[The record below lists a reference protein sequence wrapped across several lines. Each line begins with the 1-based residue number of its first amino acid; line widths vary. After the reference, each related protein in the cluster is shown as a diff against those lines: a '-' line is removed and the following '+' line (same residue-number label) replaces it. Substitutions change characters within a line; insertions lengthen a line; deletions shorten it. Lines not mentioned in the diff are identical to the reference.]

1 MKYTHTHTHIHI
13 IMLSIYMIFLFKI
26 NSSTSQTSNTE
37 GLGNPTYDGLV
48 HPITNM
54 ELPEAEATYSYSVMP
69 QTHKYDTVTNI
80 TEERPR
86 VNQDIPINTGIYSP
100 AENIEIEGVAE
111 DEIGTYSKL
120 QRK

>member
-1 MKYTHTHTHIHI
+1 
-13 IMLSIYMIFLFKI
+13 MLSIYMIFLFKI
-26 NSSTSQTSNTE
+26 NSSTSQTSNRE

-54 ELPEAEATYSYSVMP
+54 ELPEAEATYSYAVMP

-86 VNQDIPINTGIYSP
+86 VNQDIPINSGIFNYITVVSCP
-100 AENIEIEGVAE
+100 YKKKHFDRLIQAVTIIVM
-111 DEIGTYSKL
+111 
-120 QRK
+120 